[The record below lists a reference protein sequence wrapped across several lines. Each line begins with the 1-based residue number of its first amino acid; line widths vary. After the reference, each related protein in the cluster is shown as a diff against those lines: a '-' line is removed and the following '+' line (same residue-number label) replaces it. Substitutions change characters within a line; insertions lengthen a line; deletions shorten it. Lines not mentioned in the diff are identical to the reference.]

1 MEEEKIRVEGLTRY
15 YGKFLALDGVSFSV
29 PAGQVCGYLGP
40 NGAGKTTTIKIL
52 TGLIRPTK
60 GRAWIA
66 GFDLIQ
72 TPLEAK
78 KRIGFV
84 PESGALYEKLTPSEY
99 LQMVGEL
106 RKMEPDLLSSRVEK
120 FLQLFGLSKHKDQRM
135 DTFSKGMKQKV
146 LLSGAMLHDPDVLF
160 LDEPLNGLDANTA
173 LLVKELI
180 RNMAARGKT
189 IFYSSHI
196 MEVVEKV
203 CDRII
208 ILDKGRIAADGSIEE
223 LRAMT
228 RESSLEDVF
237 SQVTHSE
244 DMAEIAR
251 AFTRDMGT

>member
-203 CDRII
+203 CDRVI
-208 ILDKGRIAADGSIEE
+208 ILDKGKIAADGSIEE
-223 LRAMT
+223 LREMT

>member
-1 MEEEKIRVEGLTRY
+1 M
-15 YGKFLALDGVSFSV
+15 ALDRVSFSV

-52 TGLIRPTK
+52 TGLIRPTE
-60 GRAWIA
+60 GRAWVA
-66 GFDLIQ
+66 GFDLVQ
-72 TPLEAK
+72 SPLEAK
-78 KRIGFV
+78 RRIGFA
-84 PESGALYEKLTPSEY
+84 PESGALYEKLTPYEY
-99 LQMVGEL
+99 LSMVGEL
-106 RKMEPDLLSSRVEK
+106 RKMEPGLLSSRIEK
-120 FLQLFGLSKHKDQRM
+120 FLQLFGLSDNKDQRM

-208 ILDKGRIAADGSIEE
+208 ILDKGRIVADGSIEE
-223 LRAMT
+223 LREMT
-228 RESSLEDVF
+228 RESSLEEVF
-237 SQVTHSE
+237 SKVTHSE

-251 AFTRDMGT
+251 AFTREIST

>member
-1 MEEEKIRVEGLTRY
+1 MEDEKIRVESLTRY

-60 GRAWIA
+60 GRARVA
-66 GFDLIQ
+66 GFDLVQ

-99 LQMVGEL
+99 LRMVGEL
-106 RKMEPDLLSSRVEK
+106 RKMEPDLLSSRIEK
-120 FLQLFGLSKHKDQRM
+120 FLQLFGLSEHKDQRM

-228 RESSLEDVF
+228 RESSLEEVF

-251 AFTRDMGT
+251 AFTREIST

>member
-1 MEEEKIRVEGLTRY
+1 MEGLTHY
-15 YGKFLALDGVSFSV
+15 YGELLALDRVSFSV
-29 PAGQVCGYLGP
+29 PTGQVCGYLGP

-52 TGLIRPTK
+52 TGLIRPTE
-60 GRAWIA
+60 GRAWVA
-66 GFDLIQ
+66 GFDLVQ
-72 TPLEAK
+72 SPLEAK
-78 KRIGFV
+78 RRIGFA
-84 PESGALYEKLTPSEY
+84 PESGALYEKLTPYEY
-99 LQMVGEL
+99 LSMVGEL
-106 RKMEPDLLSSRVEK
+106 RKMEPGLLSSRIEK
-120 FLQLFGLSKHKDQRM
+120 FLQLFGLSDNKDQRM

-208 ILDKGRIAADGSIEE
+208 ILDKGRIVADGSIEE
-223 LRAMT
+223 LREMT
-228 RESSLEDVF
+228 RESSLEEVF
-237 SQVTHSE
+237 SKVTHSE

-251 AFTRDMGT
+251 AFTREIST